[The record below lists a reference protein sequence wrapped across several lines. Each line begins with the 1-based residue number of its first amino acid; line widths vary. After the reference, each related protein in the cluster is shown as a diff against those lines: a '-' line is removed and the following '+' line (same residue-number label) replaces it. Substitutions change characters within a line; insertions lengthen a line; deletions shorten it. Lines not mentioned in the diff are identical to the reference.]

1 MCQGKIYH
9 QSLISRRF
17 LVSTATTCRL
27 CFAFEDEVMTHD
39 PIYYIYALDVY
50 VTLVLENIL
59 APLSHPPSA
68 ELPSLPCKWCAFS
81 CFRGATLCPSFA
93 AALRPCAGPW
103 STTWPRCCYVAPSML
118 PWICGSCRPLELSWV
133 MDKTMR
139 AAPASLLAWHCK
151 GYVNIYIYN
160 ISPLI

>member
-59 APLSHPPSA
+59 AHARAHQRLGNWVFVVLA
-68 ELPSLPCKWCAFS
+68 N
-81 CFRGATLCPSFA
+81 
-93 AALRPCAGPW
+93 RP
-103 STTWPRCCYVAPSML
+103 
-118 PWICGSCRPLELSWV
+118 
-133 MDKTMR
+133 
-139 AAPASLLAWHCK
+139 
-151 GYVNIYIYN
+151 
-160 ISPLI
+160 